1 MANYIAL
8 GFLVVGLFLIVSM
21 LWKDYT
27 DNQKMKIGFD
37 QNYYRN
43 GAGGGIIII
52 IGVLFLIIALFITLF
67 N

>member
-8 GFLVVGLFLIVSM
+8 GFLAVGLFLIISM
-21 LWKDYT
+21 LWKDYA
-27 DNQKMKIGFD
+27 DNQKMKQGFD

-43 GAGGGIIII
+43 GASGGIIII
-52 IGVLFLIIALFITLF
+52 IGVLCLIISFFITVL

>member
-8 GFLVVGLFLIVSM
+8 GFLAVGLFLIISM
-21 LWKDYT
+21 LWKDYA
-27 DNQKMKIGFD
+27 DNQKMKQGFD

-43 GAGGGIIII
+43 GASGVIIII
-52 IGVLFLIIALFITLF
+52 IGVLCLIIAFFITVL